1 MALITLYFK
10 FNFFLKNGIPIVI
23 KTIPRIKPLKLKQQ
37 KPIVR
42 RILPQRVRKRQDF
55 YGIDNN

>member
-1 MALITLYFK
+1 MALITFYFK
-10 FNFFLKNGIPIVI
+10 FNKKNGIPKVI

-55 YGIDNN
+55 L